1 MSTTTVAPV
10 TKKAAA
16 AAASIDD
23 LCSALDA
30 ALGDNDDNAAVTQF
44 IDTGYAPLNEALSG
58 RFDGGLPFGRMVEM
72 MGESSSG
79 KTALATEW
87 MVQAQKM
94 GGVAGFIDW
103 ERSFDVGL
111 AKGFGL
117 NDERP
122 YWLYHKAQ
130 TWESGNTWAAKA
142 CQAIRKSKAIPA
154 EAPILFVFDSIASAI
169 PASMLYD
176 AKGNKREI
184 DSFTMNDTS
193 ALSRVTSTTLK
204 VMAQYCEE
212 FNATFLYLNQIR
224 LKIGVV
230 FGDPRTTPGGKAM
243 EFYATNRIML
253 GREKIMQT
261 VAGGKEFVG
270 QNIKMEVV
278 KSKLTKPFKK
288 CEIRMAFDDDGVA
301 RFDTTYSL
309 IDLLLDQKK
318 LVSPR
323 AGFVTWDGKQLSKR
337 ALTDLINE
345 TGIIAQFNALL
356 EAPAP

>member
-1 MSTTTVAPV
+1 MTAATPAVKRPAA
-10 TKKAAA
+10 KAGG
-16 AAASIDD
+16 SIDD
-23 LCSALDA
+23 LISALDSA
-30 ALGDNDDNAAVTQF
+30 VGANDDNAAVVNF

-58 RFDGGLPFGRMVEM
+58 RYDGGLPFGRMVEM

-87 MVQAQKM
+87 MVAAQKM
-94 GGVAGFIDW
+94 GGVAGFVDW

-122 YWLYHKAQ
+122 YWLYHKAE

-142 CQAIRKSKAIPA
+142 CRAIRASKAIPDD
-154 EAPILFVFDSIASAI
+154 APILFVFDSIASAI
-169 PASMLYD
+169 PMSMLYD
-176 AKGNKREI
+176 SKGNKREI
-184 DSFTMNDTS
+184 ESFTMNDTS

-261 VAGGKEFVG
+261 VAGGKEFIG
-270 QNIKMEVV
+270 QNIKMEVI

-288 CEIRMAFDDDGVA
+288 CEIRMSFDEDGVA

-318 LVSPR
+318 LVAP
-323 AGFVTWDGKQLSKR
+323 ANGYVTWDGKRYSKR
-337 ALTDLINE
+337 ALADYINAE
-345 TGIIAQFNALL
+345 GLVPKLNVML
-356 EAPAP
+356 EDITP

>member
-1 MSTTTVAPV
+1 MSAVDDL
-10 TKKAAA
+10 
-16 AAASIDD
+16 AASM
-23 LCSALDA
+23 LKE
-30 ALGDNDDNAAVTQF
+30 LGCNDDNAAVTRF
-44 IDTGYAPLNEALSG
+44 IDTGYPPLNEALSG
-58 RFDGGLPFGRMVEM
+58 RYDGGLPFGRMLEM
-72 MGESSSG
+72 MGESSCG

-87 MVQAQKM
+87 MVAAQKM
-94 GGVAGFIDW
+94 GGVAGFVDW

-122 YWLYHKAQ
+122 HWLYHKAE
-130 TWESGNTWAAKA
+130 TWESGNTWAARA
-142 CQAIRKSKAIPA
+142 CRLIRASKAIPDD
-154 EAPILFVFDSIASAI
+154 APILFVFDSIASAI
-169 PASMLYD
+169 PQSMLYD

-184 DSFTMNDTS
+184 ESFTMNDTS

-212 FNATFLYLNQIR
+212 YNATFLYLNQIR

-243 EFYATNRIML
+243 EFYATCRIML

-270 QNIKMEVV
+270 QNVKMEVI

-288 CEIRMAFDDDGVA
+288 CEIRMSFDDDGVA
-301 RFDTTYSL
+301 RFDSTHSL
-309 IDLLLDQKK
+309 IEHLVDMKLLVKEGQR
-318 LVSPR
+318 VVWS
-323 AGFVTWDGKQLSKR
+323 DGKKYFIKELASKIDSDGMR
-337 ALTDLINE
+337 AELDS
-345 TGIIAQFNALL
+345 LL
-356 EAPAP
+356 PV